1 MASPLTTALKP
12 NVSAGDDAEQ
22 KYQEAL
28 SQLMERLDTRKN
40 RMFDP
45 TLLAMAQ
52 GFLGPSQTGSFGE
65 ALGRVA
71 EKVGASQQQQEKE
84 DLDIAQLRL
93 QVAQGAREQAARLK
107 GQEAFRG
114 LLGGQGGAPAAA
126 PQGAG
131 EGQEFTGAT
140 GTGLRTV
147 PGDTG
152 DVVAPGQAAGQSK
165 GQRNITVQDA
175 LAFSAAYP
183 DQKDLAKML
192 MDAAKFNADR
202 YKVAMNGTVFDTV
215 EGKYIAA
222 IPPGQTA
229 SNYFIPEARGTVL
242 MTPSQYAEYQ
252 EARGRGKS
260 KQWLDSFYGS
270 EPGKPAEYV
279 TQEMLAA
286 EAERKKQSA
295 TDFLIPEVNDY
306 VKMTPGQYEDYLK
319 ARRTGDGVKWVENF
333 FGRPISGGTTPPTS
347 GALASRAESP
357 QDFLIPEVGGYLRM
371 TPSQNAKYREAKEQG
386 RGQDWV
392 NNFVGQQGGQAPT
405 TQGLSRREA
414 EAQQTAS
421 QYLIPELGGT
431 LLLTPKQYQ
440 DYQAA
445 AAQNRGK
452 EWADQFV
459 RNAPSGPPTQQNLAA
474 QAAAAQQTPAEFFI
488 PELGGKI
495 SMRPAQFEEYQR
507 ARALG
512 LASQWLEKN
521 FSPQSSA
528 RPPAA
533 PAAAPAAPAAAP
545 GAPRAQGA
553 PVAAPATP
561 GRIPTTAQIEADAAA
576 RRAEAESVAKAD
588 AERYNTAVTRGNDA
602 GSKIISYRSIAATA
616 RQPSA
621 KQFFG
626 VFEQGGVSDALLR
639 YMEANN
645 GVLGVKEIR
654 DIWTNLGLDPKTI
667 ADKQVAMSLIAQ
679 SQFEFSQLAK
689 GQGTISDQER
699 KLFASMGTDISDR
712 PEAVIRKMQMLER
725 KAQFDQEVSKMAREA
740 RKKGIS
746 FDDMKDTEA
755 YQTARSKYESDLLG
769 VLIGSGRNAP
779 GSRPPAPGAA
789 PPAAPG
795 AAQNPRQGGN
805 PNADRLRRELGIPQ

>member
-1 MASPLTTALKP
+1 LGVLKMATSPLTTALKP

-52 GFLGPSQTGSFGE
+52 GFLGPTQTGSFGE
-65 ALGRVA
+65 ALGRAA
-71 EKVGASQQQQEKE
+71 EKVGVAQQQQQKE
-84 DLDIAQLRL
+84 DVDIAQLRL
-93 QVAQGAREQAARLK
+93 QVAQGARDQAARLK

-114 LLGGQGGAPAAA
+114 LLGRQGATPGAAA
-126 PQGAG
+126 AVPQGAG

-152 DVVAPGQAAGQSK
+152 NVVAPGQAAGAPPTEGRQ
-165 GQRNITVQDA
+165 ITMQDA
-175 LAFSAAYP
+175 LSFAAAFP
-183 DQKDLAKML
+183 EQKEMAKLLA
-192 MDAAKFNADR
+192 DAAKFNSDDFLISQ
-202 YKVAMNGTVFDTV
+202 NGTVFQKSTK
-215 EGKYIAA
+215 KYITE

-229 SNYFIPEARGTVL
+229 SGYYIPEARGTVL
-242 MTPSQYAEYQ
+242 MTPSQHAEYQ
-252 EARGRGKS
+252 KARSEGKS

-270 EPGKPAEYV
+270 ESGKPAEYV

-319 ARRTGDGVKWVENF
+319 ARRAGDGVKWVENF

-386 RGQDWV
+386 RGQEWV
-392 NNFVGQQGGQAPT
+392 TNFVGQQGGQPPT
-405 TQGLSRREA
+405 TQGLARRES
-414 EAQQTAS
+414 EAQQS
-421 QYLIPELGGT
+421 
-431 LLLTPKQYQ
+431 
-440 DYQAA
+440 
-445 AAQNRGK
+445 
-452 EWADQFV
+452 
-459 RNAPSGPPTQQNLAA
+459 PS
-474 QAAAAQQTPAEFFI
+474 EFFI

-553 PVAAPATP
+553 PVAPPAVS
-561 GRIPTTAQIEADAAA
+561 GRIPTSAQIEADAAA

-588 AERYNTAVTRGNDA
+588 ADRYNTAVTKGNDA

-616 RQPSA
+616 RQPNA

-645 GVLGVKEIR
+645 GILGVKEIR

-679 SQFEFSQLAK
+679 SQFEFSQMAK

-725 KAQFDQEVSKMAREA
+725 RAQFDQEVSKMAREA
-740 RKKGIS
+740 RKKGVS
-746 FDDMKDTEA
+746 FDDMKDSEA
-755 YQTARSKYESDLLG
+755 YQTARAKYESDLMK
-769 VLIGSGRNAP
+769 VLTGSGRNAP
-779 GSRPPAPGAA
+779 GSRPPTPGAA

-795 AAQNPRQGGN
+795 AAQNPRQGRN
-805 PNADRLRRELGIPQ
+805 PNADRLRRDLGIPQ